1 MASPLSRPG
10 TRALALLLD
19 ALLVLLFV
27 VLGRMAHAK
36 GLSLAG
42 VASTAWP
49 FLAGAALGWLVSAAW
64 QDPLSARRTGLPV
77 WLSTVGWGMA
87 LRAIGHQGVDA
98 VFLGVAAAF
107 LALFLVG
114 WRVLALLVAAGL
126 DRRSQAVHRSH
137 PVP

>member
-1 MASPLSRPG
+1 MASPLPRPG
-10 TRALALLLD
+10 TRAFAPLLD

-27 VLGRMAHAK
+27 VLGRMAHTK

-49 FLAGAALGWLVSAAW
+49 FLAGTALGWLAGTAW
-64 QDPLSARRTGLPV
+64 QHPLSPRRAGLPV

-114 WRVLALLVAAGL
+114 WRTLALLVAAGL
-126 DRRSQAVHRSH
+126 DRRSQPDRRSS